1 MEVIKK
7 YLLLGVLTFAL
18 SASVFAY
25 IQLGRARVATAEL
38 KRVQADLEASQKGLK
53 AAHAD
58 AKARA
63 KIDAEQS
70 ATSAAASTRIRGV
83 QSELNKERELDENH
97 TLGTPAELDR
107 LRRLVQA
114 GNATVRAAQ

>member
-7 YLLLGVLTFAL
+7 YMLIGVLAFAL
-18 SASVFAY
+18 SASMFAY
-25 IQLGRARVATAEL
+25 IQLSRARVATAEL
-38 KRVQADLEASQKGLK
+38 KRVQADLAASKKSLK
-53 AAHAD
+53 AANAD

-70 ATSAAASTRIRGV
+70 AARAAASTRIQGV
-83 QSELNKERELDENH
+83 QSELNKERELDENR